1 MPDQKPK
8 TKAGRRRPPMSKEE
22 EKRRA
27 ERRAAAVEIRGR
39 QKNTAEIMAHFA
51 REIPWTQTEEDK
63 DLYSGKRVP
72 ATDYEELLKK
82 SYKAGK
88 NVFKLR
94 KNK

>member
-8 TKAGRRRPPMSKEE
+8 TRAGRRRPPMTKEE
-22 EKRRA
+22 EKRRT

-39 QKNTAEIMAHFA
+39 EKNTAEIMAEFA
-51 REIPWTQTEEDK
+51 REAPWTRTKRER
-63 DLYSGKRVP
+63 DLYSGKRQP
-72 ATDYEELLKK
+72 DTDYEVLLKK